1 MRENYLNTDPKK
13 TKDNYAL
20 VCEKWRKIFL
30 EMDVEELSKR
40 FGLELDGEALYITY
54 FCENYR
60 LDRRT
65 GMITPANDPEKRLS
79 FNTLMCIYHLFYY
92 SKPEARIKGEFIPF
106 RQVKGAAPYDP
117 AFQKTVLKPLAET
130 FSGHPDALRQ
140 ACQRLQG
147 RPIRQGDAGYVIDAT
162 DCLPITVVF
171 WDGDEEFEAQANI
184 LFDAA
189 VTDFLH
195 EETVVC
201 LASWLV
207 QRLTEESGLPPKG
220 TPAGQEY

>member
-30 EMDVEELSKR
+30 EMDVEELARR
-40 FGLELDGEALYITY
+40 FGLKLDEDALYITY
-54 FCENYR
+54 FGENYR
-60 LDRRT
+60 LNRRS
-65 GMITPANDPEKRLS
+65 GMITPADDPEKRLG

-92 SKPEARIKGEFIPF
+92 SKPDAHVKGEFIPF
-106 RQVKGAAPYDP
+106 RQVKGAAPFDP
-117 AFQKTVLKPLAET
+117 AFRETVLKPLAET
-130 FSGHPDALRQ
+130 FSGHPEALER
-140 ACQRLQG
+140 ACKRLGG
-147 RPIRQGDAGYVIDAT
+147 RPIRQGDVGYTIDAT
-162 DCLPITVVF
+162 GCLPMTVVF

-184 LFDAA
+184 LFDSA

-201 LASWLV
+201 LASWMV
-207 QRLTEESGLPPKG
+207 QRLTEESGLEPKG
-220 TPAGQEY
+220 TPVGQEY